1 MFGDDDLTNV
11 IANADLNLGGSFAQ
25 SITYQYLFTC
35 PADQDVGDATFDADT
50 TLDVD
55 TTFDTADAL
64 TQAMEEVTAELKR
77 KRGVRDEG
85 ESKRPSKILHTSQG
99 SSSSA
104 TTLTTYAS
112 SAAVVDSPGPG
123 GVRRTNTGSTAV
135 ASANTSQPEPGK
147 SSTVSRDSS
156 PHPSTGSSNGSRFGA
171 YSSSS
176 SSKTTSTPSTS
187 LSSSTPDDEPVPP
200 ATLLS
205 PPSRVSAREYTPPQP
220 VVVVSAL
227 FSMQVAVG

>member
-25 SITYQYLFTC
+25 AITYQYLFTC

-50 TLDVD
+50 TLDVE

-112 SAAVVDSPGPG
+112 SAAVGDSPGPG

-176 SSKTTSTPSTS
+176 STSTPSTS
-187 LSSSTPDDEPVPP
+187 LNSSTPDDGPVPP
-200 ATLLS
+200 ATLL
-205 PPSRVSAREYTPPQP
+205 PPLSRISAREYTPPQP

-227 FSMQVAVG
+227 ISMQVAVG